1 MKKKFFIDTNV
12 WLRFII
18 GDNKKQLKACQKLFS
33 LNEQGKFKLY
43 TSVIVLM
50 EIAHTLR
57 SFYTVSKKE
66 IVSDLRDILST
77 RNLTLIE
84 KTGFSKALA
93 LFDKL
98 KIRLV
103 DCLIATQLPA
113 KTVICTYDQ
122 EFRKIKTVTAF
133 TPEEILVSQ
142 DAN

>member
-1 MKKKFFIDTNV
+1 MRKKLFIDTNV

-18 GDNKKQLKACQKLFS
+18 GDDKNQLKACQKLFS

-43 TSVIVLM
+43 TSTIVLM

-57 SFYTVSKKE
+57 SFYAVSKKE

-84 KTGFSKALA
+84 KTNFLKALA

-98 KIRLV
+98 KIKLV

-133 TPEEILVSQ
+133 NPEEVLTSQ
-142 DAN
+142 NAD